1 MALIYRAQLIPSKL
15 EVLAAW
21 IPAQPWIGDADA
33 AGIEALGAYRFDDP
47 DGAVGIE
54 THLLRSA
61 DGQVLQVPLT
71 YRGAPLAGAESA
83 LIATLQHSVLGERW
97 VYDACADPVYLQA
110 LSTVVLTGG
119 CGAELDY
126 VTDAGHER
134 RKAETKVSGSGSSGS
149 PMPSLGAVTYTSEG
163 TTTVIRTSDV
173 EAVLLRVIGPD
184 HTTGGPCLTG
194 TWPGRD
200 APALLARVRL
210 G

>member
-1 MALIYRAQLIPSKL
+1 MALIYRAQLVPSKL

-21 IPAQPWIGDADA
+21 IPAQPWIGDVHS
-33 AGIEALGAYRFDDP
+33 AGIEAVGAYRFDDP
-47 DGAVGIE
+47 DGEVGIE

-71 YRGAPLAGAESA
+71 YRAAPLAGAESA

-119 CGAELDY
+119 CGAELVY
-126 VTDAGHER
+126 LTDAGQEVR
-134 RKAETKVSGSGSSGS
+134 QAATQVSGSGSPGS
-149 PMPSLGAVTYTSEG
+149 PVPSLSAATYTSEG
-163 TTTVIRTSDV
+163 TTSVIRTGDV
-173 EAVLLRVIGPD
+173 EAVVVRVIGADDPS
-184 HTTGGPCLTG
+184 GGPQLTG

-200 APALLARVRL
+200 APALLASVRL